1 MKRAGLDWDSRS
13 TWRGLMILLLTLG
26 VLWIAISR
34 VPAEAAA
41 LRHNRPPLPR
51 SGYPAPDFTLETL
64 EGKTVTLSDLNG
76 EVVLIN
82 FWATWCPPCRAE
94 MPAIQEVYE
103 EYRDQ
108 GFTVLAVNQR
118 ESQGR
123 VAAFMDELG
132 LTFPVP
138 LDREGRVSARY
149 RVNALPTTFFV
160 DRAGIIRD
168 VTIGGPMAR
177 IFIESQI
184 TSLLAEGER

>member
-1 MKRAGLDWDSRS
+1 MA
-13 TWRGLMILLLTLG
+13 LLS
-26 VLWIAISR
+26 VLSVAWIVVSQ

-41 LRHNRPPLPR
+41 VRHDRPPLPR
-51 SGYPAPDFTLETL
+51 SGYPAPDFSLETL
-64 EGKTVTLSDLNG
+64 AGKTVTLAELQG
-76 EVVLIN
+76 QVVLIN

-103 EYRDQ
+103 EFRHR

-118 ESQGR
+118 ENEGR

-138 LDREGRVSARY
+138 LDRDGRVFARY

-177 IFIESQI
+177 TFIESQI
-184 TSLLAEGER
+184 ASLLTEGEG

>member
-1 MKRAGLDWDSRS
+1 MKRAGLDWDSRN
-13 TWRGLMILLLTLG
+13 TWRGLIVLLLTLG
-26 VLWIAISR
+26 VIWIAISR

-41 LRHNRPPLPR
+41 VRHDRPPLPR

-64 EGKTVTLSDLNG
+64 EGKTVTLSDLHG

-94 MPAIQEVYE
+94 MPAIQKVYE

-118 ESQGR
+118 ENPGR
-123 VAAFMDELG
+123 VVAFMDELG

-138 LDREGRVSARY
+138 MDRDGRVFERY
-149 RVNALPTTFFV
+149 RVNALPSTFFV
-160 DRAGIIRD
+160 DRAGIIQD

-177 IFIESQI
+177 TFIESQI
-184 TSLLAEGER
+184 TSLLAEGEG